1 MRQAPHQY
9 AKETLKIEADALLA
23 SRDRVGEQ
31 FDKAVEIVLGLK
43 GKLVVIGV
51 GKSGHIG
58 SKIAATLASTGT
70 PSFFLH
76 PAEAMHGDL
85 GMIGKD
91 DGVLA
96 ISYSGASEELTKLL
110 PHIKNFGVPIIGMSR
125 SKESQLG
132 KFSDAHIDI
141 SVEKEACPL
150 GVAPTSSTTLT
161 LALGDALAVALMKIR
176 DFKREDFAKFHPA
189 GALGKRLYL
198 KAKHFLKEAKD
209 LPIVTP
215 DTPLK
220 EAVVVMSAGMLGNLL
235 IAQDGKLEGVFS
247 DGDLRRSLL
256 KSGFDF
262 NAPISKYMTKEPYI
276 VESADILAVDALK
289 IIEQKKI
296 QLLIVVD
303 SNKKILGALHLHDLI
318 EAGIDSE
325 TK

>member
-9 AKETLKIEADALLA
+9 AKETLEIEANALLA

-31 FDKAVEIVLGLK
+31 FDKAVEIILSLK

-70 PSFFLH
+70 SSFFLH

-110 PHIKNFGVPIIGMSR
+110 PHIKNFGVPIVGMSK
-125 SKESQLG
+125 SIDSPLG

-198 KAKHFLKEAKD
+198 KARHFLREAKD
-209 LPIVTP
+209 LPIVSP
-215 DTPLK
+215 DTSLK
-220 EAVVVMSAGMLGNLL
+220 EAVVVMSAGMLGNLI
-235 IAQDGKLEGVFS
+235 IAKDGKLLGVFS

-256 KSGFDF
+256 KSDFNF
-262 NAPISKYMTKEPYI
+262 NAPIENYMTKEPYRI
-276 VESADILAVDALK
+276 ENADILAVDALK

-303 SNKKILGALHLHDLI
+303 SNNIVVGALHLHDLI